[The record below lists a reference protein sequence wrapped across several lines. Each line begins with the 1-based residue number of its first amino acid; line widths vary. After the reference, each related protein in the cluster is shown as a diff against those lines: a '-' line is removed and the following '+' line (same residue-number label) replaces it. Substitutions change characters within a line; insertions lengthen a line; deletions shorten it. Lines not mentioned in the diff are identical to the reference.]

1 MNGEH
6 ISTTEGLGTIH
17 SALEHHRPID
27 FTARYDFKDNVKKI
41 IVKIFF
47 ICVSMNY
54 AIPSLGILLIL
65 VSLDL
70 VRKEMCIISERK
82 TKGKLHKQAWE

>member
-1 MNGEH
+1 M
-6 ISTTEGLGTIH
+6 
-17 SALEHHRPID
+17 D
-27 FTARYDFKDNVKKI
+27 
-41 IVKIFF
+41 
-47 ICVSMNY
+47 Y